1 MRIIGGVL
9 KGKKISLPSNKSTRP
24 LKDLVKESIF
34 NILDHS
40 NKFDLTIK
48 NSNILD
54 LFSGT
59 GSFGFECISRGS
71 KKITFIENYDE
82 ALKILKKNINHLK
95 VNDKCEIINQD
106 IFKFINSEFN
116 FNDKFDLIFIDPP
129 YKNDQ
134 VEKLIKR
141 IKNKEILDKKGVI
154 IIHRH
159 RKNKDNLSN
168 CLNILEERVYGI
180 SKLIIGF

>member
-1 MRIIGGVL
+1 MYIQRI
-9 KGKKISLPSNKSTRP
+9 
-24 LKDLVKESIF
+24 
-34 NILDHS
+34 
-40 NKFDLTIK
+40 
-48 NSNILD
+48 
-54 LFSGT
+54 
-59 GSFGFECISRGS
+59 

-95 VNDKCEIINQD
+95 VKDKCEIINQD